1 MDYVWNIHDSST
13 GQVPLDCIE
22 DIFSLL
28 YFHLNSAK
36 FERKTENILGV
47 TECLSYIFRQK
58 ATTFGLIINMKM
70 IQDSAGFM
78 FEAEK

>member
-1 MDYVWNIHDSST
+1 MTLQLARFRWTALKIF
-13 GQVPLDCIE
+13 
-22 DIFSLL
+22 FSLL

-58 ATTFGLIINMKM
+58 AKTFVLIINMKM